1 MSIKEQYKIIND
13 ILWGLKPFEVG
24 FTFTAIIGIFAFIFG
39 AIPVSILEYAVIMRV
54 ILFPL
59 RILIVSQKRELEKE
73 NPGLVPKKINYQWN
87 R

>member
-39 AIPVSILEYAVIMRV
+39 ALPVSILEYAIIMRV
-54 ILFPL
+54 ILFVL
-59 RILIVSQKRELEKE
+59 RLMIINEKRKLEKE

>member
-13 ILWGLKPFEVG
+13 ILWGLKPFEVE